1 MSEEKTFEEQIK
13 AKSKKKK
20 LIISL
25 VSLFLGVAIATT
37 VVVMSLVTVDL
48 RPIQITTPSS
58 FYFNN
63 ETYYKYDK
71 TDDFYSEFLD
81 QFENSFKISYLSGLF
96 SSKLG
101 GYEIVEEHISSLPNE
116 VTQGNYVTFVY
127 NDKITLQKSNGRV
140 YYSKYNNNYSI
151 DFYEVVFALSDENK
165 VEDMAMYVK
174 YDWTSSSNSTNPFY
188 TKISLKGNSYPLNEL
203 YKGL

>member
-48 RPIQITTPSS
+48 RPTQITTPSS

-188 TKISLKGNSYPLNEL
+188 TKISLKGNTYPLNEL